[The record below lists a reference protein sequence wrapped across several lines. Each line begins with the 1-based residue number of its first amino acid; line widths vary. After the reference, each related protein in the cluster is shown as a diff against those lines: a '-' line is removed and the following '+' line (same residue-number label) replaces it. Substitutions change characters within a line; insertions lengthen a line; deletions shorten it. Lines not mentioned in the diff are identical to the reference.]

1 MASGFVKAE
10 LMTCRQGRS
19 QVSCRLLY
27 NSVLLLVFGLI
38 LWKWMNG
45 VDSLGSNQECKI
57 GYIHSHSR
65 VSQCL
70 ASIRKLGNR
79 RSSEGLRSFKPSK
92 GTNLFILIILAGD
105 IEMNP
110 GPRFQCGLCKKY
122 CKASDRLLE
131 CEECEKRFHASC
143 SNLSDNELL
152 RIESGD
158 GAWYCTNCKADCG
171 LCSGAV
177 LKGHKAVQCDNCD
190 MWIHNECSFIAE
202 TQYETVNNTNC
213 TWICP
218 KCEFFNFSDSFFGEQ
233 VNVETENRFVP
244 LTKVKKDRS
253 SPCGTNK
260 SSFISGLK
268 FISMNIN
275 SIRGKKLELLAFLDF
290 HQPHV
295 VAIQETKIDSSI
307 ATSELFPETCPY
319 SVYRKDRNI
328 HGGGVMLLV
337 HKDISHM
344 PITELENDSESI
356 WVKVFANK
364 TSHFVASWYRPPG
377 STSEEFQLFRE
388 QLDYIRTHH
397 KGKKLPSAHVLGDF
411 NFKDIDWLD
420 RLSKS
425 GSTLSQSEGQILIDI
440 MNDHGL
446 EQMVHFPTRE
456 KNTLDLILTTLPGQ
470 FQDVHSPDKLSD
482 HDIVSGTLKMFIPPI
497 KKPRRKVY
505 LYQKGDYESMRKDTL
520 QFSKEKYFNG
530 HSDTRSVQENFDLL
544 TSFIQDSADK
554 HIPSKTS
561 RSVSSI
567 PWITPEIRR
576 KIRRKNKTHAKA
588 KKTGSS
594 KLRSK
599 FETLRREIK
608 ADVRKQHD
616 LYVNNLVCEFKANPR
631 DFYRYINS
639 QKKDT
644 QCIPPLKRKNGKGV
658 AQSDLEKAEEFN
670 GRFTDVFSKNE
681 HTQVPLLD
689 RSAPFMNDIA
699 VSKDG
704 VIKLLKG
711 LNPSKALG
719 PDELHPRVLKEL
731 ATELGPVLAHL
742 FQQSI
747 DTGEIPKEWSLANI
761 CPLFKKSDRSLACNY
776 RPVSLTCVPCKLLE
790 HIVCSNIM
798 AHLDEYKLLSDRQH
812 AFRKG
817 HSCETQLTTVI
828 NDWAKILDNRGQVD
842 TFILD
847 FEKAFDTPP
856 HELLKSKLFGYG
868 IGGKTLKW
876 IDSFLCFRQQRVVV
890 NGVKSDWAPVLSGVP
905 QGTVLGP
912 LLFSLYINDISSD
925 IESEIR
931 LFADDCVCYREIKD
945 EKDTMKLQR
954 DIDRLGS
961 WARKWGMR
969 FQPVKCNM
977 MQLTR
982 KRIKKIHAS
991 YTLEGTNLENVESI
1005 KYLGVTITSDLRW
1018 NTHVSNVCTKANR
1031 TLGFLRR
1038 NLHSCPQEVKEA
1050 AYKGLVRPVLDYGSS
1065 VWDPPGV
1072 VLQEELESVQKR
1084 AARFVTGNYDYET
1097 GSMTGILGQLK
1108 WESLKKRRKDNRLIL
1123 LYKGLKGKASVPT
1136 DDLIPKTR
1144 RCRNQHSM
1152 AFQTPIANTDV
1163 YKGSF
1168 FPQTIRDW
1176 NALPDSLISSAED
1189 AEDCVAKFTSLVRAR
1204 D

>member
-1 MASGFVKAE
+1 
-10 LMTCRQGRS
+10 
-19 QVSCRLLY
+19 
-27 NSVLLLVFGLI
+27 
-38 LWKWMNG
+38 
-45 VDSLGSNQECKI
+45 
-57 GYIHSHSR
+57 
-65 VSQCL
+65 
-70 ASIRKLGNR
+70 
-79 RSSEGLRSFKPSK
+79 
-92 GTNLFILIILAGD
+92 
-105 IEMNP
+105 
-110 GPRFQCGLCKKY
+110 
-122 CKASDRLLE
+122 
-131 CEECEKRFHASC
+131 
-143 SNLSDNELL
+143 
-152 RIESGD
+152 
-158 GAWYCTNCKADCG
+158 
-171 LCSGAV
+171 
-177 LKGHKAVQCDNCD
+177 
-190 MWIHNECSFIAE
+190 
-202 TQYETVNNTNC
+202 
-213 TWICP
+213 
-218 KCEFFNFSDSFFGEQ
+218 
-233 VNVETENRFVP
+233 
-244 LTKVKKDRS
+244 
-253 SPCGTNK
+253 
-260 SSFISGLK
+260 
-268 FISMNIN
+268 MNIN

-295 VAIQETKIDSSI
+295 VAIQETKIDSSV

-377 STSEEFQLFRE
+377 STSEEFKLFRE
-388 QLDYIRTHH
+388 QLDYIKTHH

-411 NFKDIDWLD
+411 NFKDIDWPD

-456 KNTLDLILTTLPGQ
+456 KNTLDLILTTLSGQ

-482 HDIVSGTLKMFIPPI
+482 HDIVSGTLKIFIPPI

-520 QFSKEKYFNG
+520 EFAKEKYFNG

-561 RSVSSI
+561 RTVSSI

-594 KLRSK
+594 ELQSK

-616 LYVNNLVCEFKANPR
+616 LYVNNLVGDVKANPR

-644 QCIPPLKRKNGKGV
+644 QGIPPLKRKNGKGV

-670 GRFTDVFSKNE
+670 GQFTDVFSKNE

-689 RSAPFMNDIA
+689 RSAPFINDIA

-711 LNPSKALG
+711 LNPSKALV

-731 ATELGPVLAHL
+731 ATELGPVFAHL

-876 IDSFLCFRQQRVVV
+876 VDSFLCFRQQRVVV

-905 QGTVLGP
+905 KGTVLGP

-1038 NLHSCPQEVKEA
+1038 NLYSCPQEVKEA

-1084 AARFVTGNYDYET
+1084 AARFVTGNYNYET

-1144 RCRNQHSM
+1144 CCRNQHSM

-1168 FPQTIRDW
+1168 FPLTIRDW